1 MTYVKKFLYG
11 FGGLLIAAGIIG
23 LINHISIA
31 IKSVQAEQALYGG
44 SIQFMMLQMIST
56 FQPYFTCLIG
66 GGFLIAITAFL
77 EEYKKRSELTRQLL
91 QALSN
96 EKGHNHQEIKQA
108 ASNDAN
114 DVEQISVNA
123 SIAKIPD
130 EVNEQ
135 DDRVYW
141 QG

>member
-1 MTYVKKFLYG
+1 MKKFLYG

-91 QALSN
+91 QSLSN
-96 EKGHNHQEIKQA
+96 QKGQDHKEMKQE
-108 ASNDAN
+108 ASNGAN
-114 DVEQISVNA
+114 RVEQIPVIA
-123 SIAKIPD
+123 DIAKNPD

>member
-1 MTYVKKFLYG
+1 MKKFLYG

-130 EVNEQ
+130 EVSEQ

>member
-1 MTYVKKFLYG
+1 MKKFLYG

-66 GGFLIAITAFL
+66 GGFLIAITVFL

-96 EKGHNHQEIKQA
+96 EKGQNHQIIKQE
-108 ASNDAN
+108 ASSDAN
-114 DVEQISVNA
+114 DVEHISVNA
-123 SIAKIPD
+123 NPD
-130 EVNEQ
+130 EVNDQ